1 MERLKGRKALV
12 TGAASGIGR
21 ATAIRLAQE
30 GAAVYCV
37 DIQSEAAADTAKQ
50 IRTNG
55 GRAES
60 AVLDVA
66 DRAACA
72 AAVAAANDAFAGLD
86 LLANVAGILRPGH
99 THEQDPALFDLT
111 ISINLVGTY
120 NTCRAAIPLFLAN
133 DAKPAG
139 GCSIVNIASAAALQG
154 VPYNAAYGASK
165 AGVLGLTKA
174 LASEYARSDIR
185 VNAICPGGVSTPMT
199 HSGFPVDNI
208 DPVLFARIAPQIP
221 TVAQPEEIAA
231 LLAYMS
237 SDEARFMTGS
247 GVVID
252 GGQLA

>member
-1 MERLKGRKALV
+1 MERLIGRKALV

-21 ATAIRLAQE
+21 ATAQRLAQE

-37 DIQSEAAADTAKQ
+37 DIQADAAAETAEQ
-50 IRTNG
+50 IRADG

-60 AVLDVA
+60 AALDVA
-66 DRAACA
+66 DRAACGK
-72 AAVAAANDAFAGLD
+72 AVTAANEVFSGLD

-99 THEQDPALFDLT
+99 THTQDPAVFDLT
-111 ISINLVGTY
+111 IAVNLVGTF
-120 NTCRAAIPLFLAN
+120 NTCLAAIPIFLEN
-133 DAKPAG
+133 DAKPEG
-139 GCSIVNIASAAALQG
+139 GCSIVNISSAAALQG

-165 AGVLGLTKA
+165 AGVLGLTKS
-174 LASEYARSDIR
+174 LASEYARSGIR

-199 HSGFPVDNI
+199 SAGFPVENI
-208 DPVLFARIAPQIP
+208 DPALFARIAPQIP
-221 TVAQPEEIAA
+221 TSAEPEEIAA

-237 SDEARFMTGS
+237 SPEARFMTGS